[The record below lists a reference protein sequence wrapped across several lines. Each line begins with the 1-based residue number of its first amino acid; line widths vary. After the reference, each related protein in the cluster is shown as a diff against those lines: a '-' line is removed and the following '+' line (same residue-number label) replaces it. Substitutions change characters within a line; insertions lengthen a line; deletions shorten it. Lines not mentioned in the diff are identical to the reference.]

1 MFEVTTLPKTQ
12 QHERILRVLRDLKEN
27 PPGFMANVPEADGRL
42 LRLLTETINAQH
54 VVEVGTSNGYSGL
67 WFAMALVNTG
77 GRLTT
82 FEISEER
89 ARMARE
95 NFKEAGAGN
104 IITVVEGNAHETIQ
118 QVEGPIDLLFLD
130 ADKRGY
136 IDYLNKAL
144 PKVRPGGL
152 VVAHNMNERMA
163 DPRYVEAI
171 TENPDLETIFV
182 HDPGGGMSVTMKKRP
197 LSTQQAQ

>member
-12 QHERILRVLRDLKEN
+12 KHERILHVLRGLKEN

-54 VVEVGTSNGYSGL
+54 VVEIGTSNGYSGL
-67 WFAMALVNTG
+67 WFAMALVSTG

-89 ARMARE
+89 VQLARK
-95 NFKEAGAGN
+95 NFKEAGVSDLIT
-104 IITVVEGNAHETIQ
+104 IIQGNAHETIQ
-118 QVEGPIDLLFLD
+118 QAEGSIDLLFLD

-136 IDYLNKAL
+136 VDYLNKAL
-144 PKVRPGGL
+144 PRVRPGGL
-152 VVAHNMNERMA
+152 VVAHNINERMA

-182 HDPGGGMSVTMKKRP
+182 HAPGGGMSVTMKKRS
-197 LSTQQAQ
+197 LATEEQ

>member
-1 MFEVTTLPKTQ
+1 MFDVTTLPGTQ
-12 QHERILRVLRDLKEN
+12 KHEQILQVLRALKEN
-27 PPGFMANVPEADGRL
+27 PPGFMANIPESDGRL
-42 LRLLTETINAQH
+42 LRVLTETINAQH
-54 VVEVGTSNGYSGL
+54 VVEIGTSNGYSGL

-82 FEISEER
+82 FEISHER
-89 ARMARE
+89 VKMARE
-95 NFKEAGAGN
+95 NFKKAGVGN
-104 IITVVEGNAHETIQ
+104 LVTVIEGNAHEKVQ

-136 IDYLNKAL
+136 IDYLNKLL

-163 DPRYVEAI
+163 DPDYVKAI
-171 TENPDLETIFV
+171 TENRDLETIFV
-182 HDPGGGMSVTMKKRP
+182 HAPGGGVGVTMKKRS
-197 LSTQQAQ
+197 LASQTGK